1 LIKSLSHKP
10 PHDED
15 GGELDEGE
23 VVLRLLLPAD
33 EQFPVA
39 VEPRMRALDD
49 PAPRP
54 RPTPTGARL
63 FAAPSNVRLE
73 PPLPYRAL
81 HDDVVVA
88 LVETEVLLR
97 AGRGPDDAGVEQ
109 LPDARYGAAAG
120 G

>member
-1 LIKSLSHKP
+1 
-10 PHDED
+10 
-15 GGELDEGE
+15 
-23 VVLRLLLPAD
+23 
-33 EQFPVA
+33 
-39 VEPRMRALDD
+39 
-49 PAPRP
+49 
-54 RPTPTGARL
+54 
-63 FAAPSNVRLE
+63 VRLE